1 MRVVRVAFSICL
13 LLSGAFA
20 LADEPLKF
28 TVVGIDC
35 EACAPPILKALKALP
50 DVKNPKLDWKAG
62 AATVEV
68 PAGYDRE
75 KIRTALKDLGFE
87 AVFPGE
93 ERADLKPLPEE
104 AVARLD
110 IAPASH
116 GEKIDIAKTV
126 VPGKITV
133 LDYGA
138 TWCGPC
144 HVLEARLQRLVMGN
158 PGIAVRRVDV
168 GKWDNAAAKQATS
181 EFRIESLPYV
191 RVYDA
196 SGKFVG
202 AQTGGSW
209 DKILKL
215 VEKAQASSKG

>member
-1 MRVVRVAFSICL
+1 MKSALLVIGLAVLVTSASVR
-13 LLSGAFA
+13 
-20 LADEPLKF
+20 ADEPLKV
-28 TVVGIDC
+28 TVIGIDC

-62 AATVEV
+62 TATVEV

-75 KIRTALKDLGFE
+75 KIRTALKDVGFE

-93 ERADLKPLPEE
+93 EPADLKPLPEE
-104 AVARLD
+104 VVARLD

-116 GEKIDIAKTV
+116 GEKIDIARTV
-126 VPGKITV
+126 VPGKVTV

-181 EFRIESLPYV
+181 EFRLESLPYV

-215 VEKAQASSKG
+215 VEKAQGR

>member
-1 MRVVRVAFSICL
+1 MKSARLAIGLVAFLTGIV
-13 LLSGAFA
+13 A
-20 LADEPLKF
+20 LAGEPLKF

-50 DVKNPKLDWKAG
+50 DVQNPKLDWKAG
-62 AATVEV
+62 TATVDV

-87 AVFPGE
+87 AVFAGE
-93 ERADLKPLPEE
+93 DRADLKPLPEE
-104 AVARLD
+104 VVARLD
-110 IAPASH
+110 IAPASR
-116 GEKIDIAKTV
+116 GEKIDVAKTV
-126 VPGKITV
+126 VPGKVTV
-133 LDYGA
+133 LDYWA
-138 TWCGPC
+138 EWCGPC

-158 PGIAVRRVDV
+158 PNVAVRRVDV

-181 EFRIESLPYV
+181 EFRLESLPYV

-196 SGKFVG
+196 HGKFVG

-209 DKILKL
+209 DRILKL
-215 VEKAQASSKG
+215 VEKAQGH